1 MEVARRA
8 RSLKPSTTLAVTA
21 KARELKA
28 KGISVV
34 SFAAGEPDF
43 DTPAPIKEAMVEA
56 LRRGETKYAPVPGDP
71 ATRKIIA
78 DKLARE
84 NGLAGV
90 TADHVVISSGGKQSL
105 YQLFQALIDAP
116 APGASPAEVL
126 LPTPAWVSYAPMTEL
141 AGGRVVEIPTDASS
155 DFKMTAEGL
164 PRAITPRS
172 RVLVLNSP
180 GNPTGTMYS
189 ESELRAIAKV
199 VAEAAKSTAPDLV
212 VISDELY
219 EKIVYGGIPHFSIG
233 SVPEIAERTIT
244 VNGLSKAYAMTGWR
258 IGYLAGS
265 GEFGLKVAKA
275 VATLQSQSTTSICT
289 FELPAIRV
297 ALTQCEREVEKMRDA
312 FAARAALTYDLV
324 TAIPGVKCPRP
335 TGAFYV
341 FPDIS
346 AHFGSRSKGGRTVDS
361 AASFATALLEENHVA
376 VVPGEDFGAGGEK
389 CVRITFACSEEEIR
403 RGIAGIREF
412 VAGLS

>member
-1 MEVARRA
+1 MEVALRA

-28 KGISVV
+28 RGVDVV

-43 DTPAPIKEAMVEA
+43 DTPEPIKKA
-56 LRRGETKYAPVPGDP
+56 LIAALERGETKYAPVPGDP
-71 ATRKIIA
+71 ATRKVIA
-78 DKLARE
+78 EKLARE
-84 NGLAGV
+84 NGIPGV

-105 YQLFQALIDAP
+105 YQVFQALIDPPSGGQA
-116 APGASPAEVL
+116 PAEVL

-155 DFKMTAEGL
+155 DFKMTAATL
-164 PRAITPRS
+164 KRLITARS

-189 ESELRAIAKV
+189 EAELRAIARV
-199 VAEAAKSTAPDLV
+199 VAEAAATTAPELV
-212 VISDELY
+212 VVSDELY
-219 EKIVYGGIPHFSIG
+219 EKVVYGGIPHFSIG

-244 VNGLSKAYAMTGWR
+244 VNGLSKAFAMTGWR
-258 IGYLAGS
+258 IGYLAGT
-265 GEFGLKVAKA
+265 GGFGLKVAKA
-275 VATLQSQSTTSICT
+275 VSTLQSQSTTSICT
-289 FELPAIRV
+289 FELPAIRL
-297 ALTQCEREVEKMRDA
+297 ALTECSAEVERMREA
-312 FAARAALTYDLV
+312 YASRAALTHRLI
-324 TAIPGVKCPRP
+324 TAIPGVVCPRP

-346 AHFGSRSKGGRTVDS
+346 AHFGKRSKAGAPIHS
-361 AASFATALLEENHVA
+361 AAAFATALLEENHVA

-389 CVRITFACSEEEIR
+389 CVRITFACSEAEIR
-403 RGIAGIREF
+403 RGIGAIGEF
-412 VAGLS
+412 VAGLT